1 MAARWYVVNV
11 YSGSEKKVKESLEE
25 QARWKNMLSPC
36 CASFDLLKNMEDR
49 ILEVW
54 VPMEQDPKEKKAENG
69 KSKKKETGHKFF
81 PGYILVKM
89 ELTDET
95 WLVVKN
101 TPRVSGFLGSRNKPQ
116 SISEAEVE
124 KIKKQV
130 EESAERPVSNVS
142 FEVGEQ
148 VRVTDGPFES
158 FVGTFDEVDTEKSR
172 LKVSVSIF
180 GRYTPVEL
188 EFSQVEKA

>member
-1 MAARWYVVNV
+1 MAVRWYVVNV
-11 YSGSEKKVKESLEE
+11 YSGSEKKVAESLRE
-25 QARWKNMLSPC
+25 QAT
-36 CASFDLLKNMEDR
+36 LKKMDDK
-49 ILEVW
+49 ILEVF
-54 VPMEQDPKEKKAENG
+54 VPTENVVEIRKGTKVNAE
-69 KSKKKETGHKFF
+69 HKFF

-116 SISEAEVE
+116 PISDAEVQ
-124 KIKKQV
+124 KIMNQV
-130 EESAERPVSNVS
+130 QEGLERPQTNVN
-142 FEVGEQ
+142 FETGEQ
-148 VRVTDGPFES
+148 IRVIDGPFAS
-158 FVGTFDEVDTEKSR
+158 FVGIVEDIDTEKNR

-188 EFSQVEKA
+188 EISQV

>member
-11 YSGSEKKVKESLEE
+11 YSGSEKKVAESLHE
-25 QARWKNMLSPC
+25 QAT
-36 CASFDLLKNMEDR
+36 LKKMEDK
-49 ILEVW
+49 ILEVF
-54 VPMEQDPKEKKAENG
+54 VPTENVVEIRKGTKVNAE
-69 KSKKKETGHKFF
+69 HKFF

-116 SISEAEVE
+116 PISDAEVQ
-124 KIKKQV
+124 KIMNQV
-130 EESAERPVSNVS
+130 QEGLERPQTNVN
-142 FEVGEQ
+142 FETGEQ
-148 VRVTDGPFES
+148 IRVIDGPFAS
-158 FVGTFDEVDTEKSR
+158 FVGIVEDIDTEKNR

-188 EFSQVEKA
+188 EFSQVEKM

>member
-1 MAARWYVVNV
+1 MTARWYVVNV
-11 YSGSEKKVKESLEE
+11 YSGSEKKVAESLTE
-25 QARWKNMLSPC
+25 QAK
-36 CASFDLLKNMEDR
+36 LKNMEDR

-54 VPMEQDPKEKKAENG
+54 VPMEKEPEKKDAEG
-69 KSKKKETGHKFF
+69 KKRKEVGHKFF

-89 ELTDET
+89 ELSDET

-116 SISEAEVE
+116 PISESEVE
-124 KIKKQV
+124 KIRKQI
-130 EESAERPVSNVS
+130 EEGAERPSNS
-142 FEVGEQ
+142 ANYEVGEQ

-158 FVGTFDEVDTEKSR
+158 FVGVVEEVDIEKSR

-180 GRYTPVEL
+180 GRDTPVEL
-188 EFSQVEKA
+188 EFNQVEKV

>member
-11 YSGSEKKVKESLEE
+11 YSGSEKKVAASLKE
-25 QARWKNMLSPC
+25 QAV
-36 CASFDLLKNMEDR
+36 LKNLEDR
-49 ILEVW
+49 ILDVLVPTEEV
-54 VPMEQDPKEKKAENG
+54 VEIKKGAKVNSER
-69 KSKKKETGHKFF
+69 KFF

-89 ELTDET
+89 EMSDEC
-95 WLVVKN
+95 WHVVRN

-116 SISEAEVE
+116 PISDAEAERI
-124 KIKKQV
+124 IKQM
-130 EESAERPVSNVS
+130 EEGIERPQTVVD

-148 VRVTDGPFES
+148 IRVIDGPFAS
-158 FVGTFDEVDTEKSR
+158 FVGTVEDVDSEKSR

-188 EFSQVEKA
+188 EFSQVEKIK

>member
-1 MAARWYVVNV
+1 MTARWYVVNV

-25 QARWKNMLSPC
+25 QVK
-36 CASFDLLKNMEDR
+36 FKHMEDK

-54 VPMEQDPKEKKAENG
+54 VPMEQEAKDKNNEAEKG
-69 KSKKKETGHKFF
+69 KNKKKEVQHKFF

-101 TPRVSGFLGSRNKPQ
+101 TARVSGFLGSRNKPQ
-116 SISEAEVE
+116 AITEAEVE

-142 FEVGEQ
+142 FEIGEQ

-158 FVGTFDEVDTEKSR
+158 FVGTVDEIDTEKSR

>member
-1 MAARWYVVNV
+1 MTARWYVVNV
-11 YSGSEKKVKESLEE
+11 YSGSEKKVAESLAE
-25 QARWKNMLSPC
+25 QAK
-36 CASFDLLKNMEDR
+36 LKNMEDR

-54 VPMEQDPKEKKAENG
+54 VPMEKEPERKDAEGKKR
-69 KSKKKETGHKFF
+69 KEQGHKFF

-89 ELTDET
+89 ELSDET

-116 SISEAEVE
+116 PISEAEVE
-124 KIKKQV
+124 KIRKQI
-130 EESAERPVSNVS
+130 EEGAERPTNGLSY
-142 FEVGEQ
+142 EVGEQ

-158 FVGTFDEVDTEKSR
+158 FVGVVEEVDTEKSR

-180 GRYTPVEL
+180 GRDTPVEL
-188 EFSQVEKA
+188 EFNQVEKV

>member
-25 QARWKNMLSPC
+25 QAR
-36 CASFDLLKNMEDR
+36 LKNMEDR

-54 VPMEQDPKEKKAENG
+54 VPMEQDPKDKKAEND

-116 SISEAEVE
+116 AISEAEVE

-130 EESAERPVSNVS
+130 EESAERPTSNVT

-158 FVGTFDEVDTEKSR
+158 FVGTVDEVDTEKSR

-188 EFSQVEKA
+188 EFTQVEKA

>member
-1 MAARWYVVNV
+1 MATRWYVVNV
-11 YSGSEKKVKESLEE
+11 YSGSEKKVAESLRE
-25 QARWKNMLSPC
+25 QAT
-36 CASFDLLKNMEDR
+36 LKKMDDK
-49 ILEVW
+49 ILEVF
-54 VPMEQDPKEKKAENG
+54 VPTENVVEIRKGTKVNAE
-69 KSKKKETGHKFF
+69 HKFF

-116 SISEAEVE
+116 PISDAEVQ
-124 KIKKQV
+124 KIMNQV
-130 EESAERPVSNVS
+130 QEGLERPQTNVN
-142 FEVGEQ
+142 FETGEQ
-148 VRVTDGPFES
+148 IRVIDGPFAS
-158 FVGTFDEVDTEKSR
+158 FVGIVEDIDTEKNR

-188 EFSQVEKA
+188 EFSQVEKM

>member
-11 YSGSEKKVKESLEE
+11 YSGSEKKVAESLRE
-25 QARWKNMLSPC
+25 QAT
-36 CASFDLLKNMEDR
+36 LKKMDDK
-49 ILEVW
+49 ILEVF
-54 VPMEQDPKEKKAENG
+54 VPTENVVEIRKGAKVNAE
-69 KSKKKETGHKFF
+69 HKFF

-101 TPRVSGFLGSRNKPQ
+101 TPSVSGFLGSRNKPQ
-116 SISEAEVE
+116 PISDAEVQ
-124 KIKKQV
+124 KIMNQV
-130 EESAERPVSNVS
+130 QEGLERPQTNVN
-142 FEVGEQ
+142 FETGEQ
-148 VRVTDGPFES
+148 IRVIDGPFAS
-158 FVGTFDEVDTEKSR
+158 FVGIVEDIDTEKNR

-188 EFSQVEKA
+188 EFSQVEKI

>member
-1 MAARWYVVNV
+1 MTARWYVVNV

-25 QARWKNMLSPC
+25 QAK
-36 CASFDLLKNMEDR
+36 LKNMEDR

-54 VPMEQDPKEKKAENG
+54 VPMEQEPKDKKTDE

-89 ELTDET
+89 ELSDET

-116 SISEAEVE
+116 AISEAEVE

-130 EESAERPVSNVS
+130 EESAERPSAGTS
-142 FEVGEQ
+142 YEVGEQ
-148 VRVTDGPFES
+148 VRVIDGPFES
-158 FVGTFDEVDTEKSR
+158 FVGTVDEVDAEKAR

-188 EFSQVEKA
+188 EFTQVEKA